1 MKFNLLG
8 DFNKFISHIVLHDIE
23 LATKISKTE
32 AWKEKQETIATI
44 TVNGVEVPFSVVESY
59 FSDLAERLE
68 KRAMEQF
75 SDLDKEVHRRL
86 ENRLKEEVQP
96 IIDKLYDLNT
106 VLNDPGDLLKPYWER
121 GKD

>member
-121 GKD
+121 G